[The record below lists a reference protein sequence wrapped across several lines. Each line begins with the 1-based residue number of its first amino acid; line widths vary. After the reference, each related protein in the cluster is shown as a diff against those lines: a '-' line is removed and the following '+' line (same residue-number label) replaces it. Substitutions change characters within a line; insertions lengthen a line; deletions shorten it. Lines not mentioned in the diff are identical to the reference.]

1 MFSKCLLQPNKA
13 TLMHRIKMFSKVYS
27 EAFLILGL
35 KTTAT
40 LIQDILSIAVTEKVT
55 NRCTV
60 ILKMHIHYVMFP

>member
-1 MFSKCLLQPNKA
+1 
-13 TLMHRIKMFSKVYS
+13 MHRIQMFSKVYS